1 MITFNVEVG
10 GFKLVDRNKKKNW
23 LKALAGLHHNKV
35 GELNYVFLSDEEL
48 LKINVEYLDHDT
60 YTDIITFD
68 NSEEEGIVEGDIFLS
83 IDRIRENAKDF
94 GVEFESELLRVLAHG
109 VLHLVGF
116 KDKTE
121 GDAETMR
128 SKEEE
133 AILLYKNF

>member
-23 LKALAGLHHNKV
+23 LKTLAGLHQNKV

-68 NSEEEGIVEGDIFLS
+68 NSEEEGIVEGDVFLS
-83 IDRIRENAKDF
+83 IDRIKDNAKDF

-121 GDAETMR
+121 KDAEIMR
-128 SKEEE
+128 TKEEE
-133 AILLYKNF
+133 AILLYNNF